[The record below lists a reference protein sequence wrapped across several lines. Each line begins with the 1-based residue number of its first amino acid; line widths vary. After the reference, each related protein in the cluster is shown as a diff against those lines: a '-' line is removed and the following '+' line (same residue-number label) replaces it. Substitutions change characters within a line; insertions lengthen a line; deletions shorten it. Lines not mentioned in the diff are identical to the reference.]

1 MLPNHLDKLS
11 EEIKNIFQKVTRNNL
26 ENYEIVSTGVGFQ
39 SVTFEID
46 YKENISEVHEP
57 IEISIKINK

>member
-1 MLPNHLDKLS
+1 MLPSHLDKLS

-26 ENYEIVSTGVGFQ
+26 ENYEIVSTGAGFK

-57 IEISIKINK
+57 IEISIKIKE